1 MYTEERITQL
11 DPHRRYPFLGAL
23 VYAMMIEMIPESKE
37 MMRSNKSRK
46 RDDLQ
51 EIVNRVLNGYVPEL
65 DEPQANASLKTDI
78 LKDAREI
85 EAKMKRHCEE
95 NPNMP
100 QFLSLDD
107 LKNELQIS

>member
-23 VYAMMIEMIPESKE
+23 VYAMMIEMIKLESKE
-37 MMRSNKSRK
+37 MMPSKSE
-46 RDDLQ
+46 RDNLQ